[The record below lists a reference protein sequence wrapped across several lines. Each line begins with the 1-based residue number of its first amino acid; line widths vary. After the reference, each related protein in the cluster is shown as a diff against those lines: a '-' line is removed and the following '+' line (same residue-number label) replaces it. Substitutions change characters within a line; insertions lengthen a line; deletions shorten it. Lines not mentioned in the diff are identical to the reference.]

1 MDTAISAA
9 HKLWK
14 KEEDERRQEAI
25 HVALQQVQE
34 EHNKI
39 LSDVKLNK
47 EKEIVKLKEEIE
59 ADKQKMSHELKRAEN
74 KYRQGY
80 MMINY

>member
-39 LSDVKLNK
+39 LTGVKLNK

-59 ADKQKMSHELKRAEN
+59 AEKQKMSHELKRAEN
-74 KYRQGY
+74 RYRQGY